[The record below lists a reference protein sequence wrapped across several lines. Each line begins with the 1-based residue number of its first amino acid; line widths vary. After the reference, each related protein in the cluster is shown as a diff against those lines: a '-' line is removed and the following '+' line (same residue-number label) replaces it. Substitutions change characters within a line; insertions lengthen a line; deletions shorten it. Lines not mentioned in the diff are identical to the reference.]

1 MVGVL
6 HENTEAHDWSDWA
19 LDVVSAPRSRPTL
32 DTRIGQPTRN
42 ASPHMSDPRRLKMRS
57 GVQESS
63 THDGE
68 VCGGVQRTGKRLIPC
83 RNADSSLAGSSVTT
97 MSGA

>member
-6 HENTEAHDWSDWA
+6 HEHTEAHDWA
-19 LDVVSAPRSRPTL
+19 RGVVSAPRSRPTL

-57 GVQESS
+57 GVEES
-63 THDGE
+63 
-68 VCGGVQRTGKRLIPC
+68 
-83 RNADSSLAGSSVTT
+83 
-97 MSGA
+97 